1 MKKNITCLQYCISGM
16 SDRMFSFAKTTEGKK
31 LIDTCK
37 MMAPNRDEQIKEV
50 LIAYN
55 SYFMVQGAITAL
67 RLAKTQDSVVK
78 FMMNEHFNQ
87 LHNEV
92 VKTVQENYTLLMS
105 CLKSKDKRKLEALF
119 A

>member
-1 MKKNITCLQYCISGM
+1 MKQNITCLQYCISGM
-16 SDRMFSFAKTTEGKK
+16 SDRMFTFAKTTEGKK
-31 LIDTCK
+31 LIETSK
-37 MMAPNRDEQIKEV
+37 IMAHNHDEQIMEV

-55 SYFMVQGAITAL
+55 SYFMVQGAIMAL
-67 RLAKTQDSVVK
+67 RLPKTQNSVVK
-78 FMMNEHFNQ
+78 FMMSEHFNQ